1 MTTRRLSF
9 LLLPLLP
16 VLLGACKREAMA
28 EKKAGTRTLVLLCAH
43 GSRAYE
49 MAQSQFLTRLA
60 FARENCNLKTL
71 DANGDG
77 QLQVR
82 QFAEAV
88 AEKPEAILVTAV
100 EAETLAPQVSE
111 AVQAGILVIGLGES
125 AASLPCSTVLK
136 VDQRELGRLAG
147 ELTVQALT
155 RKAKDEGGTE
165 PAGRVVELRG
175 DESSA
180 EAQARHEG
188 FMEAVKKAPG
198 VVLVHDAPAGW
209 TVQGGKD
216 RIREALR
223 LQARFDVIYAQSD
236 AIAHG
241 AASLLGDQR
250 GQVMVIGTDGFRGD
264 EGGWTLVMEGDIDA
278 SIYHPPLVDL
288 AWQIIERRKTEPG
301 FSPKP
306 GYRVNAVVITP
317 KNVEDFRQK
326 GPPALPAL

>member
-1 MTTRRLSF
+1 M
-9 LLLPLLP
+9 
-16 VLLGACKREAMA
+16 
-28 EKKAGTRTLVLLCAH
+28 
-43 GSRAYE
+43 
-49 MAQSQFLTRLA
+49 
-60 FARENCNLKTL
+60 
-71 DANGDG
+71 
-77 QLQVR
+77 
-82 QFAEAV
+82 
-88 AEKPEAILVTAV
+88 
-100 EAETLAPQVSE
+100 
-111 AVQAGILVIGLGES
+111 
-125 AASLPCSTVLK
+125 
-136 VDQRELGRLAG
+136 
-147 ELTVQALT
+147 QALT

-188 FMEAVKKAPG
+188 FMDAVKKAPG

-223 LQARFDVIYAQSD
+223 LQTRFDVIYAQSD

-288 AWQIIERRKTEPG
+288 AWQIIERRKAEPG